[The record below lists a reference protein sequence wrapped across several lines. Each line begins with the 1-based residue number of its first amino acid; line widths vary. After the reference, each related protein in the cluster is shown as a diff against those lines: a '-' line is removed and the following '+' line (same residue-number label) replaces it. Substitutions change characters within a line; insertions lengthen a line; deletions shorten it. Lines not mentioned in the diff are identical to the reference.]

1 MSEIMRPIPFDKI
14 ITWMLEEYKNHG
26 KVFGIHKDSF
36 YKNNSGTSIELFGE
50 KISSAIGP
58 AAGPNSQ
65 LVQNIV
71 ASYLAGARMMELK
84 TVQIMDGKKLRE
96 CVPRPCINAEDECY
110 NVEWSTELTVQEAFD
125 EYTKAHFAIMIA
137 AREFGLVNDKNGD
150 KDFSFNMSVGY
161 DLEGIQTKKI
171 DDFIEGLK
179 DASST
184 DIFKTCKSYLLENI
198 STFKHIDKAYI
209 ESIPENICSSI
220 TLSTLHG
227 CPPDEINRIATYLL
241 KVKKVHTYI
250 KCNPTLL
257 GYDFTRNI
265 LDDMGYH
272 YLVFDDHHFNNDL
285 QYDDAIDMFKNLMD
299 LSKNLN
305 LEFGLKLTNTFPVKI
320 DNNELP
326 GEEMYM
332 SGRSLYPL
340 SISLANKL
348 SKAFNGTLPISYSGG
363 ADAFNIGD
371 ILETGIKPVTM
382 ATTILKP
389 GGVERFHQ
397 MAVMTEHLL
406 DGLTDTIDV
415 EKLDRLATSVT
426 QNFKHQK
433 KLRPTGSRKTDSILP
448 LYDCFKAPCKDGGCP
463 IEQQIPEYLKL
474 VSEKKYDEAFKVIAI
489 DNATPAITGAICNH
503 ACQTKCTR
511 LDYDT
516 SLNIRNSKKIA
527 VLNAQDKYIENLRA
541 PEIQT
546 DKRAVVIG
554 AGPGGVS
561 AALFLRRNGM
571 DVTILEK
578 RDRPF
583 GIIEYV
589 IPEFRI
595 PQNMIDKD
603 YKMALKMGVNFKF
616 NADPD
621 VNIDALK
628 KEFDFIIMATGA
640 WKKGYIPVK
649 EGGEKLMDALDFL
662 LESKKENLKVDLG
675 KRVAIIGAGDV
686 AMDCARAARK
696 APGVETSTIVYR
708 RTRDNMPAE
717 FDEIEL
723 TLNDDVD
730 LIELL
735 SPISYDGNNLEC
747 EVMALKERD
756 ASDSPD
762 SSGRRGVVSTGKPK
776 TLQFDTVIAAVGA
789 RVDTSVYEKNKIE
802 INTDGSVK
810 VNASNETNID
820 NVYVAGD
827 SKAGA
832 ATIVS
837 AGGDAKKIAM
847 DILSKCNLDHDFV
860 RVFHP
865 FDVDGLIAKKG
876 MLVEPNYEPEDG
888 QRCLACD
895 QVCEVCVDV
904 CPNRANVVIGENKIA
919 HIDVMCNECG
929 NCGVFCPHTGNPY
942 KDKITIFWTD
952 EDFHD
957 SENKG
962 FLPLG
967 DNTFKLR
974 DEKGNVFESSFDETS
989 LNKIGISNEMRTYMG
1004 IIIRDF
1010 PFYLPVKEG

>member
-1 MSEIMRPIPFDKI
+1 MSEIMRPIPFENI
-14 ITWMLEEYKNHG
+14 ITWMLKEHRNHG
-26 KVFGIHKDSF
+26 KIFGIHKEHF
-36 YKNNSGTSIELFGE
+36 YKNSSGTSIELFGE
-50 KISSAIGP
+50 KISSVIGP

-65 LVQNIV
+65 LVQNLV
-71 ASYLAGARMMELK
+71 VSYLTGARMMELK
-84 TVQIMDGKKLRE
+84 TVQIMDGKKLRD

-110 NVEWSTELTVQEAFD
+110 NVEWSTELTVQEAFE

-137 AREFGLVNDKNGD
+137 AREFGLAYD
-150 KDFSFNMSVGY
+150 KDFTFNMSVGY

-179 DASST
+179 AASGT
-184 DIFKTCKSYLLENI
+184 DIFMECKDYLLDNL
-198 STFKHIDKAYI
+198 SKFKNIDKAFV

-241 KVKKVHTYI
+241 KVKKIHTYI

-257 GYDFTRNI
+257 GYDCTRNI

-272 YLVFDDHHFNNDL
+272 YIVFDDHHFNNDL
-285 QYDDAIDMFKNLMD
+285 QYEDGVEMFKNLMA
-299 LSKNLN
+299 LSKDLN
-305 LEFGLKLTNTFPVKI
+305 LQFGLKLTNTFPVKI
-320 DNNELP
+320 DNNQLP

-340 SISLANKL
+340 SISLASKL
-348 SKAFNGTLPISYSGG
+348 AKEFNGTLPISYSGG
-363 ADAFNIGD
+363 ADAFNITE

-389 GGVERFHQ
+389 GGVERFYQ

-406 DGLTDTIDV
+406 DKLSDEIDV
-415 EKLDRLATSVT
+415 EKLNLLASRVT

-433 KLRPTGSRKTDSILP
+433 SLRPTGSRKTDSSLP
-448 LYDCFKAPCKDGGCP
+448 LYDCFKAPCKNGGCP

-474 VSEKKYDEAFKVIAI
+474 VAQKKYDEAFKVIAI

-511 LDYDT
+511 LDYDS

-527 VLNAQDKYIENLRA
+527 VLNAQDRYIENLKA
-541 PEIQT
+541 PKIKT
-546 DKRAVVIG
+546 DKKAVVIG

-571 DVTILEK
+571 DVTVLEK
-578 RDRPF
+578 RGKPF

-595 PQNMIDKD
+595 PRDMIDKD
-603 YKMALKMGVNFKF
+603 YKMALKMGVKFKF
-616 NADPD
+616 NVAPD
-621 VNIDALK
+621 LNIDALK

-662 LESKKENLKVDLG
+662 LESKKENLNAALG

-686 AMDCARAARK
+686 AMDCARAAKK
-696 APGVETSTIVYR
+696 APGVATSTIVYR
-708 RTRDNMPAE
+708 RTRDFMPAE
-717 FDEIEL
+717 FDEIEQ
-723 TLNDDVD
+723 TLNDDVE

-735 SPISYDGNNLEC
+735 SPVNYDGNMLEC
-747 EVMALKERD
+747 EVMGLGER
-756 ASDSPD
+756 DSPD
-762 SSGRRGVVSTGKPK
+762 LSGRPGRRGVVSTGKTR

-789 RVDTSVYEKNKIE
+789 RVDTALYEKNKIS
-802 INTDGSVK
+802 INTNGSVK
-810 VNASNETNID
+810 VNAFNETSID

-837 AGGDAKKIAM
+837 AGGDAKKIAI
-847 DILSKCNLDHDFV
+847 DILSKCNLEHDFK
-860 RVFHP
+860 RVDHP

-876 MLVEPNYEPEDG
+876 MLIEPKFEPEDG
-888 QRCLACD
+888 LRCLACD
-895 QVCEVCVDV
+895 QICEICVDV
-904 CPNRANVVIGENKIA
+904 CPNRANVVIGENKIV

-942 KDKITIFWTD
+942 RDKITVFWTD

-962 FLPLG
+962 FLAIG
-967 DNTFKLR
+967 DNRFKFR
-974 DEKGNVFESSFDETS
+974 DENEKVFESNLDES
-989 LNKIGISNEMRTYMG
+989 KISKEMREYMD

-1010 PFYLPVKEG
+1010 PFYLNSNPDLNKD

>member
-14 ITWMLEEYKNHG
+14 ITWMLEEYENHG
-26 KVFGIHKDSF
+26 KIFGIHKDRF
-36 YKNNSGTSIELFGE
+36 YKNNSGTSIELFDE
-50 KISSAIGP
+50 VISSAVGP

-65 LVQNIV
+65 LVQNLV

-84 TVQIMDGKKLRE
+84 TVQIMDGKKLRD

-125 EYTKAHFAIMIA
+125 EYTKAHFAILVA
-137 AREFGLVNDKNGD
+137 AREFNLADD

-179 DASST
+179 DASDT
-184 DIFKTCKSYLLENI
+184 DIFKECKTYLLENI
-198 STFKHIDKAYI
+198 SKFKNIDLSYI

-257 GYDFTRNI
+257 GYEFTRKI

-285 QYDDAIDMFKNLMD
+285 QYDDAVGMFQNLMA
-299 LSKNLN
+299 LSKSLN
-305 LEFGLKLTNTFPVKI
+305 LQFGLKLTNTFPVKI

-348 SKAFNGTLPISYSGG
+348 SKEFNGSLPISYSGG
-363 ADAFNIGD
+363 ADAFNIVD
-371 ILETGIKPVTM
+371 ILETGIRPVTM

-397 MAVMTEHLL
+397 MAVMTEHVL
-406 DGLTDTIDV
+406 DGLADKIDV
-415 EKLDRLATSVT
+415 EKLDLLATHVT
-426 QNFKHQK
+426 DNFKHQK
-433 KLRPTGSRKTDSILP
+433 KLRPTGSRKTDSHLP
-448 LYDCFKAPCKDGGCP
+448 LYDCFKAPCKNGGCP

-474 VSEKKYDEAFKVIAI
+474 VAEGKYDEAFKVIAI

-511 LDYDT
+511 LDYDS
-516 SLNIRNSKKIA
+516 SLNIRNSKKLA
-527 VLNAQDKYIENLRA
+527 VLNAQDKFIENLKA
-541 PEIQT
+541 PQIKT
-546 DKRAVVIG
+546 DKKAVVIG

-571 DVTILEK
+571 EVTVLEK

-595 PQNMIDKD
+595 PQDMIDKD
-603 YKMALKMGVNFKF
+603 YQMALKMGVVFKF
-616 NADPD
+616 NANPD

-628 KEFDFIIMATGA
+628 KEYNFIIMATGA

-649 EGGEKLMDALDFL
+649 EGGEKLLDALDFL
-662 LESKKENLKVDLG
+662 LESKKEDLNIDLG

-696 APGVETSTIVYR
+696 APGVESSTIVYR
-708 RTRDNMPAE
+708 RTRDFMPAE
-717 FDEIEL
+717 FEEIEL
-723 TLNDDVD
+723 TLNDDVE

-735 SPISYDGNNLEC
+735 SPVRYDGNDLEC
-747 EVMALKERD
+747 EEMKLGERES
-756 ASDSPD
+756 SDSPG
-762 SSGRRGVVSTGKPK
+762 SSGRRGVVPTGKTK

-789 RVDTSVYEKNKIE
+789 RVDTALYEKNRIAIKK
-802 INTDGSVK
+802 DGSVK
-810 VNASNETNID
+810 VNASNETSID

-827 SKAGA
+827 SKSGA

-837 AGGDAKKIAM
+837 AGGDAKKIAI
-847 DILSKCNLDHDFV
+847 DILSKCGLEHDFI
-860 RVFHP
+860 RVDHP
-865 FDVDGLIAKKG
+865 FDMAKKG
-876 MLVEPNYEPEDG
+876 VLVEPNFTPEDG
-888 QRCLACD
+888 LRCLACD
-895 QVCEVCVDV
+895 QVCEICVDV
-904 CPNRANVVIGENKIA
+904 CPNRANVVIGVNKIA

-942 KDKITIFWTD
+942 KDKITVFWTD
-952 EDFHD
+952 EDFND
-957 SENKG
+957 SENIG
-962 FLPLG
+962 FLAQG
-967 DNTFKLR
+967 DNLFKVR
-974 DEKGNVFESSFDETS
+974 DEKANVFESSLDGS
-989 LNKIGISNEMRTYMG
+989 KISSEMRIYMD
-1004 IIIRDF
+1004 IILRDF
-1010 PFYLPVKEG
+1010 PFYLHINQD

>member
-14 ITWMLEEYKNHG
+14 VTWMLEEYKNHN
-26 KVFGIHKDSF
+26 KIFGIHKNHF
-36 YKNNSGTSIELFGE
+36 YKNNSNTSIELFNE

-71 ASYLAGARMMELK
+71 ASYLAGARIMELK
-84 TVQIMDGKKLRE
+84 TVQIMDGKKLRQS
-96 CVPRPCINAEDECY
+96 VPRPCINAEDECY

-125 EYTKAHFAIMIA
+125 EYTKAHFAILVA
-137 AREFGLVNDKNGD
+137 AKEFNLADTR
-150 KDFSFNMSVGY
+150 DFSFNMSVGY
-161 DLEGIQTKKI
+161 DLDGIQTKKI

-179 DASST
+179 DASDT
-184 DIFKTCKSYLLENI
+184 DIFKECKSYLLENI
-198 STFKHIDKAYI
+198 SKFKHIDKTYVD
-209 ESIPENICSSI
+209 SIPENICSSI

-241 KVKKVHTYI
+241 KVKHLHTYI

-257 GYDFTRNI
+257 GYEFTRKI

-285 QYDDAIDMFKNLMD
+285 QYDDAVGMFQNLMD
-299 LSKNLN
+299 LSKSLN
-305 LEFGLKLTNTFPVKI
+305 LQFGLKLTNTFPVKI
-320 DNNELP
+320 DNHELP
-326 GEEMYM
+326 GKEMYM

-340 SISLANKL
+340 SISLADKL
-348 SKAFNGTLPISYSGG
+348 SKEFNGTLPISYSGG
-363 ADAFNIGD
+363 ADAFNISD

-397 MAVMTEHLL
+397 MAIMTEPLL
-406 DGLTDTIDV
+406 NGLSDHAGFAGKINV
-415 EKLDRLATSVT
+415 EKLDQLAKSVT
-426 QNFKHQK
+426 DNFKHKK
-433 KLRPTGSRKTDSILP
+433 KLRPTGSRKTGSRLP

-463 IEQQIPEYLKL
+463 IGQQIPEYLKL
-474 VSEKKYDEAFKVIAI
+474 VAQKKYDEAFKVIAI
-489 DNATPAITGAICNH
+489 DNATPAITSSICNH

-511 LDYDT
+511 LDYDS
-516 SLNIRNSKKIA
+516 SLNIRNSKRIA
-527 VLNAQDKYIENLRA
+527 VLNAQDKFIANLTA
-541 PEIQT
+541 PKIKT
-546 DKRAVVIG
+546 DKKAVVIG

-561 AALFLRRNGM
+561 AALFLRRNGIK
-571 DVTILEK
+571 VTVLEK
-578 RDRPF
+578 RGQPF

-595 PQNMIDKD
+595 PKTMIDKD
-603 YKMALKMGVNFKF
+603 YQMTLKMGVNFKF
-616 NADPD
+616 NVNPD
-621 VNIDALK
+621 LNIDALK
-628 KEFDFIIMATGA
+628 KEYDFIILATGA

-649 EGGEKLMDALDFL
+649 DGAENLLDALDFL
-662 LESKKENLKVDLG
+662 LESKKKNLEVDLG
-675 KRVAIIGAGDV
+675 KRVAVIGAGDV
-686 AMDCARAARK
+686 AMDCARAAKK
-696 APGVETSTIVYR
+696 APGVASCTIVYR

-723 TLNDDVD
+723 TLNDDVE

-735 SPISYDGNNLEC
+735 SPVSYDGSSLEC
-747 EVMALKERD
+747 EVMALGERD
-756 ASDSPD
+756 ASDSA
-762 SSGRRGVVSTGKPK
+762 GRRGVVSTGQTR

-789 RVDTSVYEKNKIE
+789 GVDTSLYEKNKIK
-802 INTDGSVK
+802 INSDGSIA
-810 VNASNETNID
+810 VNFSNETCID

-827 SKAGA
+827 SKSGA

-837 AGGDAKKIAM
+837 AGGDAKRIAI
-847 DILSKCNLDHDFV
+847 DILSKCRLDHDFI
-860 RVFHP
+860 RVDNP
-865 FDVDGLIAKKG
+865 CDVDGLVAKKG
-876 MLVEPNYEPEDG
+876 LLIEPELTSKDG
-888 QRCLACD
+888 LRCLACD

-942 KDKITIFWTD
+942 KDKITVFWTD
-952 EDFHD
+952 EDFNN
-957 SENKG
+957 SENIG
-962 FLPLG
+962 FMALD
-967 DNTFKLR
+967 DNRFKIR
-974 DEKGNVFESSFDETS
+974 DEKKYIFETS
-989 LNKIGISNEMRTYMG
+989 LGEIKISNEMRAYMD

-1010 PFYLPVKEG
+1010 PFYLQDTYKN

>member
-1 MSEIMRPIPFDKI
+1 MSEIMRPIPFDSV
-14 ITWMLEEYKNHG
+14 ITWMLEEYKTHG
-26 KVFGIHKDSF
+26 KVFGVHKENF
-36 YKNNSGTSIELFGE
+36 YKNNSNTSIELFDE

-65 LVQNIV
+65 LVQNLV
-71 ASYLAGARMMELK
+71 ACYLTGARMMELK

-110 NVEWSTELTVQEAFD
+110 NVEWSTELTVQQAFD

-137 AREFGLVNDKNGD
+137 AKEFDLADE

-179 DASST
+179 DASNT
-184 DIFKTCKSYLLENI
+184 PVFKECQSYLLKNI
-198 STFKHIDKAYI
+198 SKFKNIDKAYI

-227 CPPDEINRIATYLL
+227 CPPDEIKRIATYLL
-241 KVKKVHTYI
+241 CVKKVHTYI

-257 GYDFTRNI
+257 GYKFTRKI
-265 LDDMGYH
+265 LDDMGYN

-285 QYDDAIDMFKNLMD
+285 QYHDAISMFKDLMA

-305 LEFGLKLTNTFPVKI
+305 LQFGLKLTNTLPVKI

-340 SISLANKL
+340 TISLANTL
-348 SKAFNGTLPISYSGG
+348 SKEFDGTLPISYSGG
-363 ADAFNIGD
+363 ADAFNIAD
-371 ILETGIKPVTM
+371 ILETGIYPVTM

-397 MAVMTEHLL
+397 MALKTEPLL
-406 DGLTDTIDV
+406 DGLSNKIGSANKIDV
-415 EKLDRLATSVT
+415 EKLEVLAIGVT
-426 QNFKHQK
+426 QNFKHLK
-433 KLRPTGSRKTDSILP
+433 KLRPTGSRKTDSSLP

-474 VSEKKYDEAFKVIAI
+474 VAQGKYDEAFRVIAI

-511 LDYDT
+511 LDYDS

-527 VLNAQDKYIENLRA
+527 VLNAQDKYIENLLA
-541 PEIQT
+541 PELKT
-546 DKRAVVIG
+546 DKKAVVIG

-571 DVTILEK
+571 DVIVLEK

-595 PQNMIDKD
+595 SKEMIDKD
-603 YKMALKMGVNFKF
+603 YQLALKMGVKFKF
-616 NADPD
+616 NVDPD
-621 VNIDALK
+621 VDIEALK
-628 KEFDFIIMATGA
+628 KEYDFVIMATGA

-662 LESKKENLKVDLG
+662 LESKKENLAVDLG

-686 AMDCARAARK
+686 AMDCARAAKR
-696 APGVETSTIVYR
+696 ASGVETSTIVYR
-708 RTRDNMPAE
+708 RTRDFMPAE
-717 FDEIEL
+717 FDEIEM
-723 TLNDDVD
+723 TLNDGVD

-735 SPISYDGNNLEC
+735 SPVSYDGDMLEC
-747 EVMALKERD
+747 EVMTLGERD
-756 ASDSPD
+756 ASN
-762 SSGRRGVVSTGKPK
+762 RRSVVSTGQTKK
-776 TLQFDTVIAAVGA
+776 LQFDIVIAAVGA
-789 RVDTSVYEKNKIE
+789 RVDTSLYEKNKIA
-802 INTDGSVK
+802 INKNGSVN
-810 VNASNETNID
+810 VNASNETCID

-837 AGGDAKKIAM
+837 AGGDAKKIAI
-847 DILSKCNLDHDFV
+847 DILSKCDLEHDFI
-860 RVFHP
+860 RVDHP
-865 FDVDGLIAKKG
+865 FDADELVGKKG
-876 MLVEPNYEPEDG
+876 VLVEPNFEPEDG
-888 QRCLACD
+888 LRCLACD
-895 QVCEVCVDV
+895 KICEICVDV
-904 CPNRANVVIGENKIA
+904 CPNRANVVIGVNKIA

-942 KDKITIFWTD
+942 KDKITVFWTD
-952 EDFHD
+952 GDFHD
-957 SENKG
+957 SGNTG
-962 FLPLG
+962 FLPMGENL
-967 DNTFKLR
+967 FKIR
-974 DEKGNVFESSFDETS
+974 DEQQNVYEAS
-989 LNKIGISNEMRTYMG
+989 LNDKKISKEMQAYMK
-1004 IIIRDF
+1004 IIIKDF
-1010 PFYLPVKEG
+1010 PFYLNLN